1 MPFRA
6 WRCADAM
13 ALARR
18 DIALRGAM
26 ALMWRSWTN
35 LARTQERA
43 TNARRKRR
51 GAPERSLSAMALTW
65 RRGGSNGHLEGAA
78 LALR

>member
-6 WRCADAM
+6 WRCAGAM

-26 ALMWRSWTN
+26 ALMWRSWTI
-35 LARTQERA
+35 LAKPQERA
-43 TNARRKRR
+43 TNARGKRR
-51 GAPERSLSAMALTW
+51 GAPERCPSAMALAR
-65 RRGGSNGHLEGAA
+65 RRGDQRSLAGAA
-78 LALR
+78 LAPG